1 MADPVVL
8 AIDVGGSHVKALTS
22 NQTERLRF
30 ESGPKLTPAQMVAG
44 VREVVAGWPY
54 DVVSVGIPTPVRGG
68 RALAE
73 PINLGKGWVG
83 FDFDAAFGKPTK
95 VVNDAVMQAIG
106 SYEGGRM
113 LFLGFGT
120 GLGSALIVE
129 GVVEPLELGHLPFR
143 KKTFED
149 YISERALRKRGRK
162 RWAAAELQTRRQR
175 ERLPRR
181 LPALGFALDPA
192 RGCGYPARRLA
203 RGFVAGGTPAR
214 NSETGSSVGVIRALG
229 TPADAASAANA
240 AVAAVA
246 ARQPKPCGASCGKQ
260 PPAPG
265 PDQEGKGKAACSAA
279 QRFDAVLPRH
289 CSSLPQCWR
298 SPATPRSPPS
308 RRARIR
314 SPRPPRRAERYV
326 ERDDAELEQQAGVLV
341 HRDVVGRLVRRQH
354 LGVDRCHS
362 ARHRCRHVQ
371 LRLDE
376 LGDDAGGLH
385 REGARRR
392 VRAAA
397 RRHDGDDAA
406 GPVAAAVGGIH
417 PS

>member
-22 NQTERLRF
+22 NQTERRRF

-162 RWAAAELQTRRQR
+162 RWERAVFETVERRSAAIEPDYVMIGGGAVGELEELPPNCRRGDN
-175 ERLPRR
+175 ENAFLGGFRLWDSRWIPR
-181 LPALGFALDPA
+181 
-192 RGCGYPARRLA
+192 
-203 RGFVAGGTPAR
+203 
-214 NSETGSSVGVIRALG
+214 
-229 TPADAASAANA
+229 ADAGT
-240 AVAAVA
+240 
-246 ARQPKPCGASCGKQ
+246 R
-260 PPAPG
+260 
-265 PDQEGKGKAACSAA
+265 
-279 QRFDAVLPRH
+279 
-289 CSSLPQCWR
+289 
-298 SPATPRSPPS
+298 
-308 RRARIR
+308 
-314 SPRPPRRAERYV
+314 
-326 ERDDAELEQQAGVLV
+326 
-341 HRDVVGRLVRRQH
+341 
-354 LGVDRCHS
+354 
-362 ARHRCRHVQ
+362 
-371 LRLDE
+371 
-376 LGDDAGGLH
+376 
-385 REGARRR
+385 
-392 VRAAA
+392 
-397 RRHDGDDAA
+397 
-406 GPVAAAVGGIH
+406 PVA
-417 PS
+417 